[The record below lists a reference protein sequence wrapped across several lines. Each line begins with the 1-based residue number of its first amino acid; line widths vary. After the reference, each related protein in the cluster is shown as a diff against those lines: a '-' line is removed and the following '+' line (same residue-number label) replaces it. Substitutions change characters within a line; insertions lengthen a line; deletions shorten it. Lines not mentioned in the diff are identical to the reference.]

1 MSAPTDRE
9 LLELAAKAAGYEVY
23 SYQREA
29 HEVWGEYA
37 ECLMFD
43 GCEWNPLTDDR
54 EALRLAVDL
63 NMRVSYLDFS
73 GYAIAQCRRP
83 DGPEVQEYCG
93 PQPKTDPYKAMRRAI
108 VMAAAA
114 LQTAGGKP

>member
-1 MSAPTDRE
+1 VSAPTDFE
-9 LLELAAKAAGYEVY
+9 LLTDAAKAIGWIVQYLSPDGFPWAGPAGKPHPV
-23 SYQREA
+23 R
-29 HEVWGEYA
+29 
-37 ECLMFD
+37 
-43 GCEWNPLTDDR
+43 WNPLMRDGD
-54 EALRLAVDL
+54 ALRLAVKL

-93 PQPKTDPYKAMRRAI
+93 PQPEIDPYKAMRRAI

-114 LQTAGGKP
+114 LQTTGGGKP